1 MSFKRLYHEIF
12 EEFDNAKTREE
23 RITVLRKHGDE
34 RFREFLNYAFNTN
47 IKFDVEIPRY
57 RPAVEPAGLNFTY
70 LSSEV
75 TKFYRF
81 ITNQPRRQFGLTPL
95 KQKQLLVVILES
107 LHRDEAELLVRLIKG
122 DIGIKYLTSNLV
134 TEAFPGL
141 L

>member
-1 MSFKRLYHEIF
+1 MISDILYSEIF
-12 EEFDNAKTREE
+12 DEFNKATTKAE
-23 RITVLRKHGDE
+23 RLAVLRKYDHP
-34 RFREFLNYAFNTN
+34 RFRDFLKIAFDPN

-75 TKFYRF
+75 AKFYRF
-81 ITNQPRRQFGLTPL
+81 IANHPKRQSGLTPL

-107 LHRDEAELLVRLIKG
+107 LHKDEAELLVRLIKG

>member
-1 MSFKRLYHEIF
+1 MISDILYSEIF
-12 EEFDNAKTREE
+12 AEFNNATTKADRLA
-23 RITVLRKHGDE
+23 VLRKYDHP
-34 RFREFLNYAFNTN
+34 RFRDFLKIAFDPN

-75 TKFYRF
+75 AKFYRF
-81 ITNQPRRQFGLTPL
+81 IANHPKRQSGLTPL

-107 LHRDEAELLVRLIKG
+107 LHKDEAELLVRLIKG

>member
-1 MSFKRLYHEIF
+1 MISDILYSEIF
-12 EEFDNAKTREE
+12 DEFNKATTKAE
-23 RITVLRKHGDE
+23 RIAVLRKYDHP
-34 RFREFLNYAFNTN
+34 RFRDFLKIAFDPN

-81 ITNQPRRQFGLTPL
+81 IANHPRRQSGLTPL